1 MRVVQFSPK
10 QKKSRLRAA
19 LLSFS
24 SFFPL
29 LVFFFCTNNGTG
41 LKPKFFLTSFV
52 VSWLGGSA
60 HIPFFPFFF
69 SFLSFFPFQISSY
82 FLAPF
87 LNSFSLSLS
96 LSLFLSLARAH
107 SSISEERKEEPR
119 SVPVSERDPS

>member
-10 QKKSRLRAA
+10 HKKSRLRP
-19 LLSFS
+19 S
-24 SFFPL
+24 SFFL
-29 LVFFFCTNNGTG
+29 LLLSPFGFFLYGTG
-41 LKPKFFLTSFV
+41 LKPKFFLTSGV
-52 VSWLGGSA
+52 VSWLLARGVSA

-96 LSLFLSLARAH
+96 LTLSLSRARAH